1 MGQIG
6 GVVIVRRPQTIDMG
20 MCVVSFCANLEPTER
35 EKAVFAGKA
44 TVDITSFS
52 TLFFDIVFELFASG

>member
-1 MGQIG
+1 
-6 GVVIVRRPQTIDMG
+6 MG
-20 MCVVSFCANLEPTER
+20 MCVVPFCANLEPTER

-44 TVDITSFS
+44 TVDTTSFS